1 MIQLIGG
8 SEQNRTAR
16 SDIVRPPNSPERPKK
31 RASYRIITAR
41 PHFINHNEPS
51 VSTQFALKIQN
62 YVLRCH
68 TLIQL
73 TSMLFPDI

>member
-16 SDIVRPPNSPERPKK
+16 SDIVRPPNSPEQPEK

-41 PHFINHNEPS
+41 PLTINHR
-51 VSTQFALKIQN
+51 FA
-62 YVLRCH
+62 
-68 TLIQL
+68 
-73 TSMLFPDI
+73 